1 MKPEQIYQDLKN
13 LAEKLNVTV
22 SEQNLRKPGVKV
34 QSGLCKVKGNH
45 IFIMDKHESIGQ
57 KNIILASC
65 LSEMQHEDIYVLPAV
80 RKLLTKK
87 QSAERQ
93 FKETV

>member
-34 QSGLCKVKGNH
+34 QSGLCKVKGKN
-45 IFIMDKHESIGQ
+45 IFIMDKHESINQ
-57 KNIILASC
+57 KNILLASC
-65 LSEMQHEDIYVLPAV
+65 LSDMHHEDIYVLPAV

-87 QSAERQ
+87 EMLNDTAKK
-93 FKETV
+93 FT